1 MFNLARRSALCSAR
15 VLRNTVA
22 TTAVRHSSSVVV
34 LKNGTVVNQ
43 DRAFL
48 ADVLCEDGKIKAVGL
63 DIDTPVGA
71 REIDCFG
78 KYVMPGGI
86 DPHTHLDMPFMGDV
100 TCDDFFTGHCAAL
113 AGGTTLH
120 VDFALPVDGSLMEG
134 YKAWRVKAE
143 KAAMDYCFHMAV
155 PFWNPQVPKDMA
167 ELTDKFGINSYK
179 FFMAYKG
186 ALMVS
191 DEELAAGMTQCKAI
205 GAIPMVHAENG
216 DLVEL
221 GQNRIFNMGITGPEG
236 HNLSRPPE
244 LEAEATN
251 RAIMMAQFINV
262 PLYVVHVM
270 SKMAMEE
277 VARGRERGVRV
288 VGEPLC
294 TGLAK
299 DQSELWDEDFDRAA
313 MHVMSPPIR
322 KLELDGE
329 ALANAL
335 SSGVLTLVG
344 SDHAVFNRAQK
355 AKGRGDF
362 RTIPNGVNG
371 IEERM
376 HLTWDKCVNTGKM
389 TKMDFVRATS
399 AAAAQIFNIYPQ
411 KGYIGV
417 GSDADICVLNPNAV
431 KTISV
436 EGHHSAMD
444 TNAYEGWKIKGKV
457 ETTISRG
464 KVVWNDD
471 VLTVEQGAG
480 RYVKCAPYGSM
491 FEGMERRPIE
501 ANPGSQAAC
510 TRVV

>member
-1 MFNLARRSALCSAR
+1 MDRSF
-15 VLRNTVA
+15 T
-22 TTAVRHSSSVVV
+22 
-34 LKNGTVVNQ
+34 
-43 DRAFL
+43 
-48 ADVLCEDGKIKAVGL
+48 ADVICENGLIKEVGENL
-63 DIDTPVGA
+63 EVPAGA
-71 REIDCFG
+71 KVVDCEG

-100 TCDDFFTGHCAAL
+100 TCDDYFTGHCAAL
-113 AGGTTLH
+113 AGGTTCH
-120 VDFALPVDGSLMEG
+120 VDFALPIEHDLEAGLAVWKEKG
-134 YKAWRVKAE
+134 K

-155 PFWNPQVPKDMA
+155 TGWNDKVHKDMA
-167 ELTDKFGINSYK
+167 RLTAEEGINSYK

-186 ALMVS
+186 ALMVD
-191 DEELAAGMTQCKAI
+191 DEELAAGMKRCKEI

-221 GQNRIFNMGITGPEG
+221 GQNRMFEMGITGPEG

-251 RAIMMAQFINV
+251 RAIMMAQFLNV

-270 SKMAMEE
+270 SKMALEE
-277 VARGRERGVRV
+277 VARARERGVRV

-299 DQSELWDEDFDRAA
+299 DQSEVWNEDFDQAA

-322 KLELDGE
+322 SLAHDGE

-335 SSGVLTLVG
+335 SRGVLECVG
-344 SDHAVFNRAQK
+344 SDHAVFNRKQK
-355 AKGRGDF
+355 RNGIGDF

-376 HLTWDKCVNTGKM
+376 HLTWEKCVNTGKM
-389 TKMDFVRATS
+389 NVTEFVRATS
-399 AAAAQIFNIYPQ
+399 AAAARIFNIYPQ

-417 GSDADICVLNPNAV
+417 GSDADICVLNPNAI
-431 KTISV
+431 KKITV

-444 TNAYEGWKIKGKV
+444 TNAYDGWEIKGKV
-457 ETTISRG
+457 ETTVSQG
-464 KVVWNDD
+464 NVVWDD
-471 VLTVEQGAG
+471 DKLTVVKGAG
-480 RYVKCAPYGSM
+480 RYVKCAPGGPM
-491 FEGMERRPIE
+491 FEGIERMPVDS
-501 ANPGSQAAC
+501 AQGSQAAA
-510 TRVV
+510 TRIV